1 MKNTQTSLIVKL
13 EGESTISVNTLVVVL
28 KNYKT
33 ITEQIS
39 LIASGGNCDAEI
51 KVNAFNKGSFQIDFT
66 IVTEIID
73 NIFSTNTIEYVRKLS
88 NTILQMFSLY
98 TLLKGKKANSEEI
111 KQVIFD
117 NPTIITGNPNLI
129 VNIYQNQMVR
139 EGIKEVIQSAKDDEN
154 VKGVTLSTDDGQTFE
169 ITEKEI
175 NELTTEQSEE
185 DKDERVVIDNNAIL
199 TIVSLS
205 FNKGDI
211 WKFSYRNTKI
221 SIKLTNEDLYSKI
234 ESGMA
239 FKKGDALKV
248 ELEITSKWND
258 TYNAYI
264 DSKYKI
270 LTIIETIPAPVQE
283 ELF

>member
-1 MKNTQTSLIVKL
+1 MKDNQTSLIVKL

-39 LIASGGNCDAEI
+39 LIASGGNYDAEI

-66 IVTEIID
+66 IVTRIID
-73 NIFSTNTIEYVRKLS
+73 NIFSTNTIEYARKLS
-88 NTILQMFSLY
+88 NTMLQMFSLY

-111 KQVIFD
+111 KQVIVD

-139 EGIKEVIQSAKDDEN
+139 EGIKEVIKSAKDDES
-154 VKGVTLSTDDGQTFE
+154 VKGVTLSTDDGQTFG

-175 NELTTEQSEE
+175 NELTTEQSEK
-185 DKDERVVIDNNAIL
+185 DKDERVVIDNNAFL

-211 WKFSYRNTKI
+211 WKFSYRNTKV
-221 SIKLTNEDLYSKI
+221 SIRLTNEDLYSKI

>member
-39 LIASGGNCDAEI
+39 LIASGGNYDAEI

-66 IVTEIID
+66 IVTRIID
-73 NIFSTNTIEYVRKLS
+73 NIFSTNTIEYVGKLS

-111 KQVIFD
+111 RQVIFD

-139 EGIKEVIQSAKDDEN
+139 EGIKEVIQSAKEDKS
-154 VKGVTLSTDDGQTFE
+154 VKGVTLTADNCNTIQ
-169 ITEKEI
+169 ITEEEI
-175 NELTTEQSEE
+175 NELATEQREE
-185 DKDERVVIDNNAIL
+185 DKDERVTIERNALL

-211 WKFSYRNTKI
+211 WKFSYHNTKI
-221 SIKLTNEDLYSKI
+221 AIKLTNEDLYNKI

-248 ELEITSKWND
+248 ELEVTSKWND

-270 LTIIETIPAPVQE
+270 LNIIETIPAPVQGK
-283 ELF
+283 LF